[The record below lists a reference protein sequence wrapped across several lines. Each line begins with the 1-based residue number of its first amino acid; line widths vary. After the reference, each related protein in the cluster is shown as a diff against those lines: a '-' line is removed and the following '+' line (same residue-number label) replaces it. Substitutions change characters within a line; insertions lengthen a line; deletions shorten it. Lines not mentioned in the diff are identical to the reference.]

1 MVAVESAQVLG
12 RPVFS
17 VDGEEYRWEDVLL
30 AAHAWGEWA
39 KLSSR
44 AAEGVAC
51 ARRVEV
57 EGDPLAQD
65 DVSSAAKAFR
75 YEHGLL
81 SGDEMEAW
89 LEQWGLDVTRW
100 MASINRSLLR
110 EHWATDLK
118 EIASRFPAPAE
129 EIRDAVWVDAIGSG
143 ALTGFAWALAARAA
157 AHSALGGSPARDGE
171 SSSRT
176 ALLDESFRRFREQA
190 VTSEALANLAGAREM
205 DWLLVTCRSLT
216 LPDEGMAREAALLVR
231 SDGMA
236 LAEVAQQAGLTVHD
250 VAVYL
255 EDIEPPL
262 KDMVFSAGEG
272 ELLGPVPDGERFLL
286 VTVDAKTRPSVED
299 PAIRERAQSEVAR
312 RAVDQ
317 EVINRVRWHERVGS
331 A

>member
-1 MVAVESAQVLG
+1 M
-12 RPVFS
+12 FS
-17 VDGEEYRWEDVLL
+17 VDGQEYLWEDVLL
-30 AAHAWGEWA
+30 AAQAWGEWA
-39 KLSSR
+39 KLRSR

-57 EGDPLAQD
+57 EGDPLAED
-65 DVSSAAKAFR
+65 DVSSTVKAFR

-81 SGDEMEAW
+81 SRDELEAW
-89 LEQWGLDVTRW
+89 LERWGLDVTRW
-100 MASINRSLLR
+100 MASITRSLLR
-110 EHWATDLK
+110 ERWATDLE

-129 EIRDAVWVDAIGSG
+129 ESRDAVWVDAISSG
-143 ALTGFAWALAARAA
+143 ALAGFARGLAARAA
-157 AHSALGGSPARDGE
+157 AHSALGGSPARE

-190 VTSEALANLAGAREM
+190 VTSEALAHLAGAREM
-205 DWLLVTCRSLT
+205 DWLLVTCRFMT

-236 LAEVAQQAGLTVHD
+236 LTEVAQQAGVRVED

-255 EDIEPPL
+255 EDLDPPL
-262 KDMVFSAGEG
+262 KDMLFSAGEG

-286 VTVDAKTRPSVED
+286 VAVDSKARPSVED
-299 PAIRERAQSEVAR
+299 PAIRERAQSEVVR

-317 EVINRVRWHERVGS
+317 EVINRVRWHEDV
-331 A
+331 